1 MKPAVVRSL
10 LLLVLL
16 WQGLMLW
23 HNCEHPLH
31 GGGEPPCVIHQLAQ
45 ASHDSLPLLLV
56 ALVLCWRALRV
67 SVPTSPYLQPLRRPG
82 GSRAPPLHLV
92 D

>member
-1 MKPAVVRSL
+1 MKLTARSL

-31 GGGEPPCVIHQLAQ
+31 ESNEAPCIIHQLAQ
-45 ASHDSLPLLLV
+45 ASLDSLPTLLV
-56 ALVLCWRALRV
+56 AALLCWFALYLAL
-67 SVPTSPYLQPLRRPG
+67 PATPYLQPQRRHG
-82 GSRAPPLHLV
+82 GSRAPPASC
-92 D
+92 